1 MSLIK
6 INDNLLL
13 LRTFFLQQSVVS
25 HFSTTL
31 SRLMSNYTQA
41 EVAAAS
47 GIARSTIANYALGN
61 VGITVG
67 ALGQL
72 LQAFPQRD
80 DQLALVRAHLL
91 DEIPADAYGEIDVE
105 PRVSGAG
112 EEAPPAPWAKDVDG
126 AIELLRVRAME
137 DEDVRRLVLDLEKV
151 LR

>member
-1 MSLIK
+1 M
-6 INDNLLL
+6 LLL
-13 LRTFFLQQSVVS
+13 PTFLLQQLIVS

-31 SRLMSNYTQA
+31 TRLMSNYTQA
-41 EVAAAS
+41 EVASVS

-72 LQAFPQRD
+72 LRAFPQRA
-80 DQLALVRAHLL
+80 DQLALVRAHLR
-91 DEIPADAYGEIDVE
+91 DEIPADVYGEIEVE
-105 PRVSGAG
+105 ATNSSAH
-112 EEAPPAPWAKDVDG
+112 EDAPPAPWTKDLDV

-137 DEDVRRLVLDLEKV
+137 DEDVRRLVFDLEKV